1 VKFGAISKDTPA
13 LRAARKV
20 GRSVMLP
27 NREAL
32 AKLTG
37 GTDTRQAIGDY
48 AKLTPS
54 GRNGLSSP
62 GIEELS
68 RKGVKI

>member
-1 VKFGAISKDTPA
+1 
-13 LRAARKV
+13 
-20 GRSVMLP
+20 MLP

-37 GTDTRQAIGDY
+37 GSDTRQSIGDY

-62 GIEELS
+62 GVEELS